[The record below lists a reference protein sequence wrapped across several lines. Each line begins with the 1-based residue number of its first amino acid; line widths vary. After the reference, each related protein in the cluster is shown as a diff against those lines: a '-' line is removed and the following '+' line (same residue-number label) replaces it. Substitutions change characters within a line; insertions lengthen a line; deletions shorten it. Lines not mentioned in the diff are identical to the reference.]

1 MAGFDNDVMYANNVD
16 FRGVKP
22 IVGQVTSDGQL
33 LIGATASP
41 HIRAATLTAGTGI
54 TVTNAAGSITI
65 SGTGGGL
72 NWSTIGASQTLAV
85 DNGYFCT
92 AGATLALLL
101 PAVSSVGDMI
111 GISLDG
117 STGFT
122 VTQGAGQS
130 IRLGNASTTAG
141 VGGSL
146 ASTQQGDTVFLV
158 CSVANLKW
166 NVIHSMGNITVV

>member
-1 MAGFDNDVMYANNVD
+1 MPGFDNNVVFAGNVD
-16 FRGVKP
+16 FRGVSP
-22 IVGQVTSDGQL
+22 IVGQMVADGQL

-41 HIRAATLTAGTGI
+41 HIRASTITSGTGI
-54 TVTNAAGSITI
+54 TITNAAGSITI
-65 SGTGGGL
+65 AGTGGGVT
-72 NWSTIGASQTLAV
+72 WSTIGASQTLAV
-85 DNGYFCT
+85 GNGYFCT
-92 AGATLALLL
+92 AGATLSLAL
-101 PAVSSVGDMI
+101 PAVSSVSDMI
-111 GISLDG
+111 AISVDG

-146 ASTQQGDTVFLV
+146 SSSQQGDTIFLV

-166 NVIHSMGNITVV
+166 NVIDSMGNITIV

>member
-22 IVGQVTSDGQL
+22 IVGQVTADGQL
-33 LIGATASP
+33 LIGSTASP
-41 HIRAATLTAGTGI
+41 NIKVATLSAGTG
-54 TVTNAAGSITI
+54 VTIVNGSGSISI
-65 SGTGGGL
+65 SATGGGIT
-72 NWSTIGASQTLAV
+72 WSTIGANQTLAIG
-85 DNGYFCT
+85 NGYFCT

-111 GISLDG
+111 AISVDG

-130 IRLGNASTTAG
+130 IRIGNASSTAG

-146 ASTQQGDTVFLV
+146 ASTQQGDTIFMV

-166 NVIHSMGNITVV
+166 NVIDSMGNITVV